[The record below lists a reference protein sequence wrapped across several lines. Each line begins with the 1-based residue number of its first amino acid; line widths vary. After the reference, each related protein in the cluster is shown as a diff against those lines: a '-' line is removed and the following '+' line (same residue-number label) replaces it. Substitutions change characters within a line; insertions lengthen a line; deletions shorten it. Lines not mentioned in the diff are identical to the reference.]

1 MEVTMAQMRK
11 FEQDAIVNQIIKTIK
26 SKREKEYETF
36 KSHKKYLA
44 IVAVNE
50 DIKELENKLK
60 FLRQEKE
67 VLQNSRRDLIRYF
80 NEKFDVKLDYDYY
93 DNLKFEFNEWTV
105 RRDVEDQ
112 LAIALLGSEW
122 KDNLP
127 AIIEEIASQ
136 F

>member
-1 MEVTMAQMRK
+1 MAQMRK
-11 FEQDAIVNQIIKTIK
+11 FEQEAIVNQIIKTIK
-26 SKREKEYETF
+26 SKREKEYETL

-44 IVAVNE
+44 VVALNE
-50 DIKELENKLK
+50 DIKDLENKLRI
-60 FLRQEKE
+60 LRIEQES
-67 VLQNSRRDLIRYF
+67 LQKSRRELINDF
-80 NEKFDVKLDYDYY
+80 NEKFNVELDYDYNN
-93 DNLKFEFNEWTV
+93 NLKFEFNEWTV
-105 RRDVEDQ
+105 KRDVEDQ